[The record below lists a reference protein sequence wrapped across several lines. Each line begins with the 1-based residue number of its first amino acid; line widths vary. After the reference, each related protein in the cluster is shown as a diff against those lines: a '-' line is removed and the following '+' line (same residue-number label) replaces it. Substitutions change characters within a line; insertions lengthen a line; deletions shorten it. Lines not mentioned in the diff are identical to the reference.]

1 MWTALVLVWI
11 SFLSLSNSQVPTQDS
26 RHLLPNQ
33 TDNPA
38 KINASVM
45 TVISILNGTSKT
57 VTGVTPSPVTLAAGT
72 PEANPSSPVVIAGR
86 TLRTDTGTEG
96 PPDPVTSSLPLPS
109 ALTSSAWQTLSSS
122 TLIST
127 SPMQVPRIASLT
139 TPATSAQT
147 APGMTPGANGLT
159 GTQGPSE
166 HIPGNSPASLAP
178 SLSPQALNESI
189 QVSIIQTPTAWPMD
203 GTASGPASTL
213 FNTTSDPT
221 RISMASVASVSTTA
235 VTTTTTQAQELTTST
250 EPAPAPHTSPTPE
263 VEVTSPTTQP
273 SPAPLTRD
281 ATGPGTPGTP
291 EQVPPETSP
300 GTASTALTPGSSG
313 GSKMPTTDSCS
324 LSTQGQYLVVTTKPL
339 SQSLV
344 NRGFLLALLLL
355 GVTLFIIILVLF
367 ALQAYES
374 YRKKEYTQVDYLI
387 NGMYADSEL

>member
-1 MWTALVLVWI
+1 M
-11 SFLSLSNSQVPTQDS
+11 
-26 RHLLPNQ
+26 
-33 TDNPA
+33 DNPA

-45 TVISILNGTSKT
+45 KVISILNGTSKT
-57 VTGVTPSPVTLAAGT
+57 VTVVTPSPVTLAAGT

-86 TLRTDTGTEG
+86 ALRTDTGTEG
-96 PPDPVTSSLPLPS
+96 SPDPVTSSLPLPP

-122 TLIST
+122 TVIST
-127 SPMQVPRIASLT
+127 SPTQVPRIAALT

-166 HIPGNSPASLAP
+166 HIPGNSPAGLAP

-189 QVSIIQTPTAWPMD
+189 QVSTIQTPTAWPMD
-203 GTASGPASTL
+203 GTASGPTPTL
-213 FNTTSDPT
+213 NTTSEPT
-221 RISMASVASVSTTA
+221 RISVASVASVSTTA

-273 SPAPLTRD
+273 SPAPLTRG

-344 NRGFLLALLLL
+344 NKGFLLALLLL